1 MKSCPKV
8 NQVLVIRILSSRG
21 LTSLRKLLGVG
32 VGVGL
37 GKPWPTKACPVA
49 YCCVNDVITS
59 VELPDQ
65 IPPHYLHNPRHTLDC
80 NGIDLIY
87 TIEHESLQCNV
98 HFTKLI
104 VTSEDI
110 VLDCITVGAVHENI
124 VVPYVGAMFVGG
136 ENNAL
141 CTIDRIQSGTAFC
154 SYLHSE
160 SHSFSLIT
168 RCCSSFNC
176 HFWKRSIVD

>member
-1 MKSCPKV
+1 M
-8 NQVLVIRILSSRG
+8 
-21 LTSLRKLLGVG
+21 
-32 VGVGL
+32 
-37 GKPWPTKACPVA
+37 A

-87 TIEHESLQCNV
+87 IIEHESLQCNV

-110 VLDCITVGAVHENI
+110 VLDCTTVGAVHENI

-160 SHSFSLIT
+160 SHPFHLSLDAVAPLIAAFG
-168 RCCSSFNC
+168 SGQ
-176 HFWKRSIVD
+176 